1 MAVLGKYLS
10 GDSVRL
16 PRQSK
21 LILMSAFAV
30 SIFSYSASADD
41 SAKPAAPVSN
51 FVPNAFHEIETENL
65 FGFTEGSDIGQPGEK
80 EVEWETQMS
89 AGKRDGKYFTAE
101 HHLAAAYVPT
111 DRLYLELGLGGVSTD
126 IRNVTSP
133 EPFDNKRST
142 GLSSVSAELKYLILN
157 RGPESPIGL
166 TLAVEPEYAW
176 IDDGDGS
183 KVRAFST
190 EIRLQADTEL
200 VPNRLYLGFNAIYE
214 PEVVHPRNG
223 DPTEHESSLSF
234 LSALSY
240 RLLPNLAVG
249 AEVQYMRAYDQGI
262 GLNHFTGDA
271 TYVGPSLFWQ
281 IAPKRTL
288 TLAWGRQVRG
298 SSVDTPSDHLNLV
311 DFSRDIAKVKFEYE
325 F

>member
-1 MAVLGKYLS
+1 MRLS
-10 GDSVRL
+10 
-16 PRQSK
+16 RQ
-21 LILMSAFAV
+21 SAFALV
-30 SIFSYSASADD
+30 LMTALLAVAASCPARAGD
-41 SAKPAAPVSN
+41 AKSN
-51 FVPNAFHEIETENL
+51 FVASAFPEIETENL

-80 EVEWETQMS
+80 EVEWETQVA
-89 AGKRDGKYFTAE
+89 AGKRDGRYFTGE
-101 HHLAAAYVPT
+101 HHLAAAYNPT

-126 IRNVTSP
+126 IKNVTSP
-133 EPFDNKRST
+133 EPFDNKRFT

-183 KVRAFST
+183 KVRAFAT

-200 VPNRLYLGFNAIYE
+200 VANRLYLGFNAIYE
-214 PEVVHPRNG
+214 PEVVHPKNG
-223 DPTEHESSLSF
+223 DPTEHESSLSL

-240 RLLPNLAVG
+240 RVLPNLALG

-281 IAPKRTL
+281 IAPKRSL

-298 SSVDTPSDHLNLV
+298 NSEDTPADRLNLV
-311 DFSRDIAKVKFEYE
+311 DFSRDIGKVKFEYE